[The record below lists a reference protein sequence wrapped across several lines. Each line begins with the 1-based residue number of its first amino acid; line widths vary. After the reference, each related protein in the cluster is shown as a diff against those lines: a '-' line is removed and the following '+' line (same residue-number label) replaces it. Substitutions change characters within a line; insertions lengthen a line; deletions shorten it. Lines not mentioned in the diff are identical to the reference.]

1 MGLACAVL
9 SATRGHADAIYLNN
23 GRVIQ
28 AERVWSQGQQVLY
41 ERNGATFGLPRSLV
55 LRIEQANVAAPASDP
70 DIRRARASL
79 AAGDAAAAVRVL
91 APLVA
96 RDPSSLPAAQS
107 LAEAYLRLG
116 DAHSARRSAA
126 QAVRLDERD
135 ARSHQLLGDALAA
148 LGDALGAESEYRK
161 SLQLHAD
168 TDVERRLAAVRA
180 AQVVDVEPERLESVG
195 PAPRS
200 TSPPTPAP
208 SLGNAQFRLR
218 YDGSVNEPLGG
229 AVLQA
234 LVTAHAE
241 YSRRLG
247 TSPSQ
252 PITVVLQTEEAFRA
266 THPAA
271 WVAGV
276 NDGTIRVPV
285 RGLARS
291 TPELLVVLRHELA
304 HSFVS
309 ARTGGNCPTWLQ
321 EGIAQ
326 WLQGGAPERDDAA
339 LVAVLRAGRLRSLA
353 ALEGPFQALS
363 EADASVAYAQSLSA
377 VAHIL
382 RRRGEAGLVR
392 LLAALGDGLPS
403 EEALPVALGFSY
415 LELQRDWETALSRGG
430 K

>member
-1 MGLACAVL
+1 MAVL
-9 SATRGHADAIYLNN
+9 LAPTAAVGADTIYLNN

-28 AERVWSQGQQVLY
+28 AERVWIEGQQVLY
-41 ERNGATFGLPRSLV
+41 QRNGATFGLPRSLV
-55 LRIEQANVAAPASDP
+55 QRLEQVNAAAPAGDP
-70 DIRRARASL
+70 DIRRARSSL
-79 AAGDAAAAVRVL
+79 AAGDPAAAVRIL
-91 APLVA
+91 APLLA
-96 RDPSSLPAAQS
+96 REPSSLAAAQS

-116 DAHSARRSAA
+116 DAHSARRVAL
-126 QAVRLDERD
+126 QALRLDERD
-135 ARSHQLLGDALAA
+135 ARAHQLMGDALAA
-148 LGDALGAESEYRK
+148 LGDTLGAESAYRK

-168 TDVERRLAAVRA
+168 TEVERRLAGVRA
-180 AQVVDVEPERLESVG
+180 AQVIEPEPEVLPSAG
-195 PAPRS
+195 PGS
-200 TSPPTPAP
+200 TRPTPPTLPAP
-208 SLGNAQFRLR
+208 SLGSAQFRLR
-218 YDGSVNEPLGG
+218 YDGSVNAPLGG
-229 AVLQA
+229 AIVQA
-234 LVTAHAE
+234 LAAMHAE
-241 YSRRLG
+241 YTRRLG
-247 TSPSQ
+247 ASPSE

-285 RGLARS
+285 RGLAHA
-291 TPELLVVLRHELA
+291 TPELLGVLRHELA

-326 WLQGGAPERDDAA
+326 WLQGGAPARGDAA
-339 LVAVLRAGRLRSLA
+339 LAALARSGRLRSLA

-363 EADASVAYAQSLSA
+363 EADASLAYAQSLSA

-415 LELQRDWETALSRGG
+415 PELQRDWEAALH
-430 K
+430 